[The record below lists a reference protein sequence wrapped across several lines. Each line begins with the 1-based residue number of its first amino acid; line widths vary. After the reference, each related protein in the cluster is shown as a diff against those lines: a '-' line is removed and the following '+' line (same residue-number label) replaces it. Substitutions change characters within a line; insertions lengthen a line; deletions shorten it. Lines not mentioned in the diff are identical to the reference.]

1 MSLIYKTIKC
11 PECGNS
17 VTTEEC
23 PKCNSKTGLQDNDGE
38 YDYPI
43 IKCEDTNLTLSYYF
57 SLLADLII
65 VAFFLFIDIILFN
78 ILRYSIVGLIFLLI
92 TNVFAVVFISIIIG
106 NPITRYKTC
115 MDIEDYGKEIEG
127 IIYGV
132 TNVDTNENGSL
143 TYYVTYKILI
153 EKEDGYKFLSY
164 KLPKPKEIF
173 KVNTKVIL
181 KEYEDKYMLIGEG
194 EIK

>member
-1 MSLIYKTIKC
+1 MSLIYKTITC
-11 PECGNS
+11 LECGNS

-23 PKCNSKTGLQDNDGE
+23 PKCNSKTGLQDNDEE
-38 YDYPI
+38 YGYPI
-43 IKCEDTNLTLSYYF
+43 IKCEDTNLTLSYYL

-65 VAFFLFIDIILFN
+65 VAFFLFFDIILFN
-78 ILRYSIVGLIFLLI
+78 VLGHSIVGLIFLLI
-92 TNVFAVVFISIIIG
+92 TNVFATVFIIG

-132 TNVDTNENGSL
+132 TNVDTDENGSL

-164 KLPKPKEIF
+164 KLPTPKEIF